1 MPECP
6 VEAIYAEED
15 LPRNQEVFTAFNAEQ
30 AKVLPTISRVKP
42 ALPDAEA
49 WAKVRDKRGEVG
61 L

>member
-1 MPECP
+1 
-6 VEAIYAEED
+6 
-15 LPRNQEVFTAFNAEQ
+15 
-30 AKVLPTISRVKP
+30 VLPTISRVKP